1 MGQQPNIE
9 LEIADLPRPTPA
21 PAPARRWRPERP
33 GELTAPRDVPWGGAY
48 GTVGPDT
55 GYALALVAQ
64 RDLELTPAESRR
76 NVDVAVAA
84 VAAAR
89 ASRFGRAPT
98 RDDIDVA
105 LLALGLDGHGIP
117 DDALE
122 RLAGMRRSSLSGLAH
137 HPHKAGDVVARI
149 PVDVLEAT
157 PAELR
162 ARLAAGEEVFG
173 S

>member
-33 GELTAPRDVPWGGAY
+33 GELTSPHDVPWGGAY
-48 GTVGPDT
+48 GTVGPDS
-55 GYALALVAQ
+55 GYALALVAR
-64 RDLELTPAESRR
+64 RDLELSPGESRR

-84 VAAAR
+84 VAGAR

-105 LLALGLDGHGIP
+105 LLVLGLDGHGIP
-117 DDALE
+117 EDTVE
-122 RLAGMRRSSLSGLAH
+122 RLGATRRSSLAGLAH
-137 HPHKAGDVVARI
+137 HPHKAREVVSRI

-162 ARLAAGEEVFG
+162 VRIAAGEAVLAT
-173 S
+173 